1 MSDPDQVLAELTAEN
16 LRAFATALAADWIA
30 ASSPEKAFRNYAGDE
45 AARLKDWLR
54 TLSETGFTPPQA
66 ARLIRAVVSG
76 RAREQILA
84 PDLVVSGPDV
94 PGVPTADTYAV
105 VQSLFQEATTEVILA
120 GYAFYNGKALFE
132 RLAEKQASNPNLK
145 ILFHVDVPRKYG
157 DHTPS
162 DQLIQ
167 NYVEDFRTKHWPWS
181 PVPELYFDPRALET
195 DSKSRASLH
204 AKVVVIDRRK
214 LLVTSANFTEAA
226 QQRNVE
232 LGVLCSLPYLAERVC
247 SYLEGLRKT
256 GQLRRIPVPSTF
268 EGAQQ
273 NATFWL

>member
-1 MSDPDQVLAELTAEN
+1 MSHPDQVLAELSAPN
-16 LRAFATALAADWIA
+16 LAAFATALEADWISS
-30 ASSPEKAFRNYAGDE
+30 SSPEKLFRSYAGDQ
-45 AARLKDWLR
+45 AGQLKQWLR
-54 TLSETGFTPPQA
+54 GINEDGFSSPQA
-66 ARLIRAVVSG
+66 ARLIQAVISG

-105 VQSLFQEATTEVILA
+105 VQSLFQEAASEVILA

-132 RLAEKQASNPNLK
+132 RLAEKRASNPNLR

-167 NYVEDFRTKHWPWS
+167 KYAEEFRTKHWPWT

-195 DSKSRASLH
+195 DAKLRASLH

-256 GQLRRIPVPSTF
+256 GQLRRLPLPVTS
-268 EGAQQ
+268 E
-273 NATFWL
+273 